1 MTFLS
6 RRIATSAA
14 AATLLAA
21 LSVPTLAQTPPPGPQ
36 ARSEQMQEM
45 RKERMENWAA
55 KFKQQLQLTPAQ
67 EGAWSTY
74 MEAMKP
80 REHARLGTDWK
91 DLRALPTPERI
102 DRLRALR
109 EQHAADADRR
119 GEATK
124 AFYGQLTPAQQKTL
138 DTQSLRWMEGM
149 RGKGMHH
156 PDHQGGPR
164 HGGPG
169 HRMAPPPQQQ

>member
-124 AFYGQLTPAQQKTL
+124 AFYGQLTPAQQKTF

-169 HRMAPPPQQQ
+169 HRMAPPPQQ

>member
-91 DLRALPTPERI
+91 DLRAL
-102 DRLRALR
+102 R

-124 AFYGQLTPAQQKTL
+124 AFYGQLTPAQQKTF

-169 HRMAPPPQQQ
+169 YRMAPPQQQ

>member
-14 AATLLAA
+14 AATLLAV

-124 AFYGQLTPAQQKTL
+124 AFYGQLTPAQQKTF

-169 HRMAPPPQQQ
+169 HRMAPPPQQ

>member
-6 RRIATSAA
+6 RSIATSAA

-124 AFYGQLTPAQQKTL
+124 AFYGQLTPAQQKTF

-149 RGKGMHH
+149 RGKGKGMH
-156 PDHQGGPR
+156 R
-164 HGGPG
+164 HGGPEG
-169 HRMAPPPQQQ
+169 RRQPQQQ

>member
-21 LSVPTLAQTPPPGPQ
+21 LSVPTLAQTPTPGPQ

-74 MEAMKP
+74 MEAMK
-80 REHARLGTDWK
+80 
-91 DLRALPTPERI
+91 LRALPTPE
-102 DRLRALR
+102 RLRALR

-124 AFYGQLTPAQQKTL
+124 AFYGQLTPAQQKTF

-169 HRMAPPPQQQ
+169 HRMAPPPQQ

>member
-36 ARSEQMQEM
+36 ARSEQTQEM

-109 EQHAADADRR
+109 EQHAADRR

-124 AFYGQLTPAQQKTL
+124 AFYGQLTPAQQKTF

-169 HRMAPPPQQQ
+169 HRMAPPPQQ

>member
-91 DLRALPTPERI
+91 DLRALPTP
-102 DRLRALR
+102 
-109 EQHAADADRR
+109 DASTACAPCASSTRP
-119 GEATK
+119 
-124 AFYGQLTPAQQKTL
+124 TPTAGA
-138 DTQSLRWMEGM
+138 R
-149 RGKGMHH
+149 
-156 PDHQGGPR
+156 PPR
-164 HGGPG
+164 PFT
-169 HRMAPPPQQQ
+169 AS

>member
-45 RKERMENWAA
+45 RKERMESWAV

-124 AFYGQLTPAQQKTL
+124 AFYGQLTPAQQKTRL
-138 DTQSLRWMEGM
+138 CHKSVLMTGTPMASSKSW
-149 RGKGMHH
+149 RGFA
-156 PDHQGGPR
+156 
-164 HGGPG
+164 
-169 HRMAPPPQQQ
+169 APPVRSKNRNHAR

>member
-21 LSVPTLAQTPPPGPQ
+21 LSVPTLAQTPTPGPQ

-124 AFYGQLTPAQQKTL
+124 AFYGQLTPAQQKTF

-169 HRMAPPPQQQ
+169 HRMAPPQPQ